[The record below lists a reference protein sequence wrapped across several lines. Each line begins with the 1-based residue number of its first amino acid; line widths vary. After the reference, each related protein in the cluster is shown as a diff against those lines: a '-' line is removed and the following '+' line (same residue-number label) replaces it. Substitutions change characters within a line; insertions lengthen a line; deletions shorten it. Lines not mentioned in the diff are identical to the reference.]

1 MPPRDAMLTSRQ
13 KPTNIYSVMLI
24 LASVFLLFSIVLVW
38 HELDDHYQFMGSEA
52 GGEAPVDEGGEAPLD
67 EVTEPVDAGEAGG
80 AGETTE
86 PPPE

>member
-52 GGEAPVDEGGEAPLD
+52 VGEAPMDED
-67 EVTEPVDAGEAGG
+67 TEPVDTGEAGG